1 MQVQEVLD
9 KITDKNAAIVGCIAK
24 SGDDIYHNLGDYGI
38 DQTVVAETVTD
49 MLDIT
54 ATLGDHCVELNT
66 VFTEYDGHCVLGQR
80 VGDDMLIAV
89 TEHLQ
94 SAGYKKLQVNLSLQ
108 TRMLTRA
115 LEDAAKAPTPAPAP
129 VAAAPA
135 PAPEPVAEAKPEEDP
150 AKKGK
155 RRRVY
160 RGVVFWD

>member
-24 SGDDIYHNLGDYGI
+24 SGDKIYHNLGDYGI
-38 DQTVVAETVTD
+38 DQTVVAETVSD
-49 MLDIT
+49 MLDLT

-80 VGDDMLIAV
+80 VGDDLLVAV

-115 LEDAAKAPTPAPAP
+115 LEAAANAPQ
-129 VAAAPA
+129 VVEAAPA
-135 PAPEPVAEAKPEEDP
+135 PAPTPEPAAQATPAEDP